1 MKKWTRRVFV
11 TTGVL
16 AGGAVI
22 FGIAIRPG
30 NRASKVSRLI
40 AGKDET
46 VLNIWLKIS
55 PDNTV
60 TAIIPHAEMGQGVH
74 TTLCMM
80 LADELDADWSKT
92 RFEEAPAH
100 KEFANYALVKGFLAG
115 DTHFPDFLIG
125 TVDGIFLLAG
135 KKVNMQIT
143 GGSASVRFTGMNGI
157 RVAGAA
163 ARTMLLQAAADE
175 WQVPS
180 TALTVKNS
188 VVSHAGSNR
197 TATFAALAPAAA
209 KVSMPGNPTLK
220 PRSAFT
226 LMGTSPKRFDIPA
239 KVNGTA
245 TYGIDVKLPGMKYA
259 TIKAVPVF
267 GAKVKSVDAA
277 AVEKMPG
284 VLKVVNLG
292 NAVAVVAEGYWQAKQ
307 ALEKLPIQ
315 FTISGHENVQQEG
328 IYAQFERDINA
339 AAVHDKNKTDKKKGK
354 AEKMMAEATLVV
366 EAEYRIPYL
375 AHATMEPM
383 NCTAWVHDNQC
394 ELWTGSQNPL
404 GFANDV
410 AELLEMDIEN
420 VKIHNQLL
428 GGGFGR
434 RAETDVAR
442 QAAFIAKQ
450 VNYPVKLIWSREE
463 DFQQDYYREANISRL
478 KAGLDKDGKPI
489 AWMHRFLYKHHPAEA
504 PYISYAI
511 DNQLIQFA
519 DSKTHVRWGNW
530 RSVDHSMH
538 GFFIESFIDEMAFAA
553 KKDPCDYR
561 YNLLEDAPRFRK
573 VLETVKEKS
582 GWGAKLP
589 ENQGRGIAIYA
600 SFGSIVA
607 EVAEVEVSAEGKV
620 RVHRVV
626 CAADAGFA
634 MHPDGFK
641 AQMEGGIVYGL
652 TAALTGE
659 ITIKNGTVEQSN
671 FHNYPVM
678 RMNEMPVIETYIIN
692 SDNAPGGAGEPSTP
706 VIAAALTNAIFN
718 ATGIRIRK
726 LPVNQEDLKREKW
739 KKDSLG

>member
-1 MKKWTRRVFV
+1 
-11 TTGVL
+11 
-16 AGGAVI
+16 
-22 FGIAIRPG
+22 
-30 NRASKVSRLI
+30 
-40 AGKDET
+40 
-46 VLNIWLKIS
+46 
-55 PDNTV
+55 
-60 TAIIPHAEMGQGVH
+60 
-74 TTLCMM
+74 M
-80 LADELDADWSKT
+80 LL
-92 RFEEAPAH
+92 H
-100 KEFANYALVKGFLAG
+100 
-115 DTHFPDFLIG
+115 
-125 TVDGIFLLAG
+125 
-135 KKVNMQIT
+135 
-143 GGSASVRFTGMNGI
+143 
-157 RVAGAA
+157 AA
-163 ARTMLLQAAADE
+163 AAE
-175 WQVPS
+175 WNVPI
-180 TALTVKNS
+180 TTLTVKDS
-188 VVSHAGSNR
+188 IISHTASNR
-197 TATFAALAPAAA
+197 TATFAALAAGAA
-209 KVSMPGNPTLK
+209 KVSMPDNPVLK

-226 LMGTSPKRFDIPA
+226 IMGTSPKRFDIPS

-245 TYGIDVKLPGMKYA
+245 AYGIDVKLPGMKYA
-259 TIKAVPVF
+259 TIKAAPVF
-267 GAKVKSVDAA
+267 GAKVKSLDAA
-277 AVEKMPG
+277 TIEKMPG

-292 NAVAVVAEGYWQAKQ
+292 NAVAVVADGYWQAKQ
-307 ALEKLPIQ
+307 ALEKLPVQ
-315 FTISGHENVQQEG
+315 FTESGHENVQQEG
-328 IYAQFERDINA
+328 IFAQFAHDLDA
-339 AAVHDKNKTDKKKGK
+339 ATAHDKNKTDKKVGS
-354 AEKMMAEATLVV
+354 AEKMMAEASQVV
-366 EAEYRIPYL
+366 DAEYRIPYL

-410 AELLEMDIEN
+410 AELLEMDIVN

-434 RAETDVAR
+434 RSETDVAR
-442 QAAFIAKQ
+442 QAAFIARE

-463 DFQQDYYREANISRL
+463 DIQQDYYREANISRL

-489 AWMHRFLYKHHPAEA
+489 AWMHQFLYKHHPAEA

-511 DNQLIQFA
+511 DNQLVQYT

-561 YNLLEDAPRFRK
+561 YNLLEHAPGFRK
-573 VLETVKEKS
+573 VLELVKEKS
-582 GWGAKLP
+582 GWGTKLP
-589 ENQGRGIAIYA
+589 ENWGRGIAIYA
-600 SFGSIVA
+600 SFGTIVG

-626 CAADAGFA
+626 CVADAGFA

-659 ITIKNGTVEQSN
+659 ITIKNGAVQQSN

-678 RMNEMPVIETYIIN
+678 RMNEMPVIETYILN

-718 ATGIRIRK
+718 ATGIRVRQ
-726 LPVNQEDLKREKW
+726 LPVQQYDLKRDKW
-739 KKDSLG
+739 KKDTLG